1 MFAWEDVKAMFNGGS
16 RKRVVSGGPSTSSN
30 NNAPKSSSA
39 DPVQPSGSGSPP
51 VKKAKKTVSKVSS
64 SSASIRLSNSVE
76 VAPQSPALSTASS
89 IQQPI
94 TSNNLLA
101 RLSSIASNPAATA
114 LLEGKSPLL
123 PADYWNHRNLCW
135 PSGTAAPYPAAA
147 AALAPFHP
155 YSYYNYLISKSDQL
169 MQQMAHP
176 AGWQRSLPLIPPVIL
191 QQNEEEDDADEI
203 DVESTIWIILIDI
216 IIESISWCHKHLV
229 RTPFLSYLQHLNVD
243 WHSPKSYMII
253 GVIIN
258 RWCYP
263 VLQYKPRRF
272 NPSKKA
278 NRSFLLGKWPFPPLS
293 LSTY

>member
-1 MFAWEDVKAMFNGGS
+1 MFNGGS

-203 DVESTIWIILIDI
+203 DVESTI
-216 IIESISWCHKHLV
+216 
-229 RTPFLSYLQHLNVD
+229 
-243 WHSPKSYMII
+243 
-253 GVIIN
+253 
-258 RWCYP
+258 
-263 VLQYKPRRF
+263 
-272 NPSKKA
+272 
-278 NRSFLLGKWPFPPLS
+278 
-293 LSTY
+293 

>member
-1 MFAWEDVKAMFNGGS
+1 MFNGGS

-30 NNAPKSSSA
+30 NNAPKSSSS
-39 DPVQPSGSGSPP
+39 DPVLPSGSGSPP

-64 SSASIRLSNSVE
+64 SSSSIRLSNPVE
-76 VAPQSPALSTASS
+76 VAPQSPLSPASS

-114 LLEGKSPLL
+114 LLEGKSHLL

-135 PSGTAAPYPAAA
+135 PSGTTATSYPAA

-176 AGWQRSLPLIPPVIL
+176 AGWQRSLPLIPPVIQQ

-203 DVESTIWIILIDI
+203 DVESTI
-216 IIESISWCHKHLV
+216 
-229 RTPFLSYLQHLNVD
+229 
-243 WHSPKSYMII
+243 
-253 GVIIN
+253 
-258 RWCYP
+258 
-263 VLQYKPRRF
+263 
-272 NPSKKA
+272 
-278 NRSFLLGKWPFPPLS
+278 
-293 LSTY
+293 